1 MKEIRYPRLS
11 RLHPLRQFPPDLH
24 RALPQWWRNARL
36 LSDIV
41 FPIMAIA
48 LLANGQLLYCS
59 LALLAGICID
69 MCFGWFAI
77 GWLKRRKLWQHGAW
91 YAEWLPATLKLRA
104 VFLSCLVAAGVGAY
118 LILWKQLISTH
129 LIIAA
134 IGVLALIPIFYV
146 WISLKL
152 GLIGNGADINFR
164 EDEPVRFWM
173 GLVTYT
179 LVIVAFVAIVIFILW
194 DRYLTVTTPLH

>member
-1 MKEIRYPRLS
+1 MKEMRYPRLS
-11 RLHPLRQFPPDLH
+11 RLQSLWQFPPDLH

-36 LSDIV
+36 LSDIA
-41 FPIMAIA
+41 FPVMAIV
-48 LLANGQLLYCS
+48 LLGNGQLLYCS

-69 MCFGWFAI
+69 TCFGWFAI

-91 YAEWLPATLKLRA
+91 YATWLPAMLKLRTG
-104 VFLSCLVAAGVGAY
+104 FLGCLVAAGVGAY
-118 LILWKQLISTH
+118 LILGMKVFSAH
-129 LIIAA
+129 LIIAT
-134 IGVLALIPIFYV
+134 IGVLALIPMFYV

-152 GLIGNGADINFR
+152 GFIGNAADINFR

-179 LVIVAFVAIVIFILW
+179 FVIIVLLSIVIFILW
-194 DRYLTVTTPLH
+194 DRYVTVTTSLN